1 MYGLRL
7 LQFLLSGREI
17 LRDERQET
25 HSLSAERQGKGGGS
39 NAEKLY
45 AVREMHYGV
54 PPWHKYAASD
64 TFSLQNLRGGRDMRE
79 RFLTGYNDF
88 VLPFV
93 FGMLFVLT
101 YCIIGMVRIIA
112 QLPAADRKKFF
123 LSLVTPATLI
133 KNVKDIFLKCL
144 IHVDLWKRNKLLGY
158 MHSSIA
164 FGWFMLILVGHIE
177 VFLYTSNLGLRTI
190 YYPIFFRY
198 FVAETESTMKGA
210 LIFFLMDFFLL
221 VVLSGIILAIIKR
234 VRSRIFG
241 MRRTTNPS
249 FLDLVGLYSLWS
261 IFPLR
266 LLAESF
272 TAGISGGSFLTKSL
286 NYVFT
291 EFLSNDANMLPAWWA
306 YSCALGIFFCVL
318 PFTRYMHI
326 PTEILLIPLRNAGI
340 RIVNARKGFAK
351 AQVYSCPSCGLCID
365 ACPMGVMKSNIRD
378 TTVYLNRQI
387 RRNNEARIEEISDK
401 CLLCGKC
408 TAVCPVGV
416 EGDKLRIAQRS
427 RRRYRL
433 APDYSNIDSKMLSEG
448 CNKFVINQ
456 NTFVSSVDKEKV
468 LYFAGCM
475 TALTPAIK
483 KATASVLDKA
493 GTDYEI
499 MDKDGGL
506 CCGRPMLMAGRFEA
520 AEELI
525 RKNTEIILNSGADLL
540 LLSCPICYKIFR
552 EKYSLPGIR
561 VMHHTEY
568 FWELMNAGRLKVA
581 KDAYRYVFHDPCEL
595 GRGCGVYDEPRLVL
609 SAAGE
614 LVEAAKIRKESICCG
629 GSLGSLTLSFEK
641 RKAMTENALNNL
653 VSASPDR
660 IVTACPLCLDT
671 FGRYSDRPVEDIA
684 QVLDRNTLDAEAGAY
699 RSKTI
704 K

>member
-1 MYGLRL
+1 
-7 LQFLLSGREI
+7 
-17 LRDERQET
+17 
-25 HSLSAERQGKGGGS
+25 
-39 NAEKLY
+39 
-45 AVREMHYGV
+45 
-54 PPWHKYAASD
+54 
-64 TFSLQNLRGGRDMRE
+64 MRE

-93 FGMLFVLT
+93 VGMLFVLT
-101 YCIIGMVRIIA
+101 YCLVGLIRIIA
-112 QLPAADRKKFF
+112 QLPASDRKRFF
-123 LSLVTPATLI
+123 LSLVTPKTMV

-164 FGWFMLILVGHIE
+164 FGWFMLIVVGHIE
-177 VFLYTSNLGLRTI
+177 VFLYTSHLGAKAL

-221 VVLSGIILAIIKR
+221 VVLSGIVLAIIKR
-234 VRSRIFG
+234 VRSRFFG

-249 FLDLVGLYSLWS
+249 FLDLIGLYSLWS

-272 TAGISGGSFLTKSL
+272 TADISGGSFLTKSL

-291 EFLSNDANMLPAWWA
+291 EFLSNHANMLPAWWA

-326 PTEILLIPLRNAGI
+326 PAEILLIPLRNAGI
-340 RIVNARKGFAK
+340 RIVNARKGFAR

-365 ACPMGVMKSNIRD
+365 ACPMGVMKGNIRD

-387 RRNNEARIEEISDK
+387 RRKNEPRIEEISDK

-427 RRRYRL
+427 TRRYNFG
-433 APDYSNIDSKMLSEG
+433 PDYSNIDTKLQSER
-448 CNKFVINQ
+448 CNKFVKEIN
-456 NTFVSSVDKEKV
+456 NNVSYTDNERV

-475 TALTPAIK
+475 TALTPVIRK
-483 KATASVLDKA
+483 TTESVLTKA
-493 GTDYEI
+493 GVDYEM
-499 MDKDGGL
+499 MDRDGGI
-506 CCGRPMLMAGRFEA
+506 CCGRPMFMAGRFA
-520 AEELI
+520 QADELVA
-525 RKNTEIILNSGADLL
+525 KNTEIIMNSGAGVL

-552 EKYSLPGIR
+552 ERYTLPGIEII
-561 VMHHTEY
+561 HHTEY
-568 FWELMNAGRLKVA
+568 FERLISDGRLKMR
-581 KDAYRYVFHDPCEL
+581 KSSTKYVFHDPCEL
-595 GRGCGVYDEPRLVL
+595 GRGCGVYEQPRNVIA
-609 SAAGE
+609 AAGE
-614 LVEAAKIRKESICCG
+614 VVEAARNRKESICCG
-629 GSLGSLTLSFEK
+629 GSLGSLTLGFDK
-641 RKAMTENALNNL
+641 RRAMTENALSNL
-653 VSASPDR
+653 VAASPDR

-671 FGRYSDRPVEDIA
+671 FARYSDRPVEDIA
-684 QVLDRNTLDAEAGAY
+684 QVVDRASGCGKI
-699 RSKTI
+699 S
-704 K
+704 